1 MTVYELNEK
10 IRDLVPY
17 EPIAGEYPIRL
28 DANESFLP
36 LPAELRARIA
46 QTASEA
52 AFNRY
57 PDPLSRDVTAAFSAY
72 YGISPDL
79 VTAGNGSDELISI
92 LCTSFL
98 MKGDAMMVILPDFS
112 MYQFYASLA
121 EGRVVTCGKRDDLTI
136 DVDEVIAKAQA
147 ENVKMIVFSNPCNP
161 TSLGLPREEVRRL
174 IRSVG
179 ALVVLDE
186 AYMDFWDQS
195 LLGEVEQ
202 YDNLV
207 ILRTC
212 SKAIGAAAL
221 RLGFAVASPRLTRV
235 LRAVK
240 SPYNVNSLSQA
251 IGALVLG
258 EREWEAEARE
268 RIIAS
273 RRALQASLETLA
285 AEFPGAFSLYPSCT
299 NFVFLKTERAKELFE
314 GLLARGVAIRHMGGY
329 LRVTAG
335 SEAENAAFLEAFT
348 ALLKEGKG

>member
-1 MTVYELNEK
+1 MYELNAK

-17 EPIAGEYPIRL
+17 EPIAGSYPIRL

-36 LPAELRARIA
+36 LPDGLRARIA
-46 QTASEA
+46 ETAA
-52 AFNRY
+52 KTAFNRY
-57 PDPLSRDVTAAFSAY
+57 PDPLSADVTAAFAAY

-92 LCTSFL
+92 LSTAFL
-98 MKGDAMMVILPDFS
+98 MKGDAVMVILPDFS

-121 EGRVVTCGKRDDLTI
+121 EGRVVACGKRDDLTI
-136 DVDEVIAKAQA
+136 DVDAVIAKAKE
-147 ENVKMIVFSNPCNP
+147 ENVRMIVFSNPCNP

-174 IRSVG
+174 IRSVD

-186 AYMDFWDQS
+186 AYMDFWNQS
-195 LLGEVEQ
+195 LLGEVEE

-212 SKAIGAAAL
+212 SKAIASAAL
-221 RLGFAVASPRLTRV
+221 RLGFAVAQPRLTRV

-251 IGALVLG
+251 IGALVLA
-258 EREWEAEARE
+258 ERDWEANARE
-268 RIIAS
+268 QLIAS
-273 RRALQASLETLA
+273 RKSLQTSLEALS
-285 AEFPGAFSLYPSCT
+285 AEFPGAFTLYDSCT
-299 NFVFLKTERAKELFE
+299 NFVFLKTARSKELFQ
-314 GLLARGVAIRHMGGY
+314 GLLGRGIAIRYMGDY

-335 SEAENAAFLEAFT
+335 SEAENAAFLDAFRTLLREGET
-348 ALLKEGKG
+348 A

>member
-1 MTVYELNEK
+1 MYELNEK

-17 EPIAGEYPIRL
+17 EPTAGSYPIRL

-36 LPAELRARIA
+36 LPDGLRAKIA
-46 QTASEA
+46 ETAA
-52 AFNRY
+52 NIAYNRY
-57 PDPLSRDVTAAFSAY
+57 PDPLSADVTAAFAAY

-92 LCTSFL
+92 LSTAFL

-121 EGRVVTCGKRDDLTI
+121 EGRVVVCGKRDDLTI
-136 DVDEVIAKAQA
+136 DVDAVIAKAKA
-147 ENVKMIVFSNPCNP
+147 ENVRMIVFSNPCNP

-174 IRSVG
+174 IRSVD

-186 AYMDFWDQS
+186 AYMDFWNQS
-195 LLGEVEQ
+195 LLGEVGE

-212 SKAIGAAAL
+212 SKAIGSAAL
-221 RLGFAVASPRLTRV
+221 RLGFAVAQPRLTRV

-251 IGALVLG
+251 IGTLVLA
-258 EREWEAEARE
+258 EREWEADARE
-268 RIIAS
+268 RIVAS
-273 RRALQASLETLA
+273 RKALQASLEALA
-285 AEFPGAFSLYPSCT
+285 AEFPGAFSLYDSCT
-299 NFVFLKTERAKELFE
+299 NFVFLKTDRAKELFQ
-314 GLLARGVAIRHMGGY
+314 GFLDRGIAIRYMGGF

-335 SEAENAAFLEAFT
+335 SEAENAAFLDAFR
-348 ALLKEGKG
+348 ALLREGETA

>member
-1 MTVYELNEK
+1 MYELNEK

-17 EPIAGEYPIRL
+17 EPIDGDYPIRL
-28 DANESFLP
+28 DANESFLS
-36 LPAELRARIA
+36 LPEELRTRIA
-46 QTASEA
+46 QTAAQA

-57 PDPLSRDVTAAFSAY
+57 PDPLSRDVTQVFAAY

-121 EGRVVTCGKRDDLTI
+121 EGRVVACGKRGDLTI

-174 IRSVG
+174 IRSVD

-195 LLGEVEQ
+195 LLGEVED
-202 YDNLV
+202 YDNLI

-221 RLGFAVASPRLTRV
+221 RLGFAVAAPRLTRV

-240 SPYNVNSLSQA
+240 SPIVD
-251 IGALVLG
+251 
-258 EREWEAEARE
+258 
-268 RIIAS
+268 S
-273 RRALQASLETLA
+273 RRALQSSLARLQE
-285 AEFPGAFSLYPSCT
+285 EFPGVFTLYDSCT
-299 NFVFLKTERAKELFE
+299 NFVFLKTGKAKELFD
-314 GLLARGVAIRHMGGY
+314 GLLARGIAVRLFNGY

-335 SEAENAAFLEAFT
+335 SEEENAAFLEAFT
-348 ALLKEGKG
+348 ALLRGEEKA

>member
-1 MTVYELNEK
+1 MYELNEK

-17 EPIAGEYPIRL
+17 EPIDGDYPIRL

-36 LPAELRARIA
+36 LPEELRTRIA
-46 QTASEA
+46 QTAAQA

-57 PDPLSRDVTAAFSAY
+57 PDPLSRDVTQAFAAY

-121 EGRVVTCGKRDDLTI
+121 EGRVVACGKRGDLTI

-174 IRSVG
+174 IRSVD

-195 LLGEVEQ
+195 LLGEVED
-202 YDNLV
+202 YDNLI

-221 RLGFAVASPRLTRV
+221 RLGFAVAAPRLTRV

-251 IGALVLG
+251 IGTLVLG
-258 EREWEAEARE
+258 EREWEAGARAQ
-268 RIIAS
+268 IVDS
-273 RRALQASLETLA
+273 RRALQLSLARLQE
-285 AEFPGAFSLYPSCT
+285 EFPGVFTLYDSCT
-299 NFVFLKTERAKELFE
+299 NFVFLKTGRAKELFD
-314 GLLARGVAIRHMGGY
+314 GLLARGIAVRLFNGY

-335 SEAENAAFLEAFT
+335 SKEENAAFLEAFT
-348 ALLKEGKG
+348 ALLRGEEKA